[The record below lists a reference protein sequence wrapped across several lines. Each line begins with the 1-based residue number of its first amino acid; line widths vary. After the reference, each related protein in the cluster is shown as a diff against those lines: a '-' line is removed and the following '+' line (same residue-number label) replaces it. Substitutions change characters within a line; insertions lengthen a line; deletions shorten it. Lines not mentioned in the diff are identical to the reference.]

1 MHALVLGGT
10 GSCGQEIVKLLL
22 NDSHFTK
29 VSIFVRRKVD
39 LEHEKLN
46 IHLINFSRLNE
57 YKDLV
62 NGDILFSAL
71 GTTKRDAGSKEKQF
85 LVDYTYQYEFA
96 KMASDNGV
104 FHYSLVSSLGANKN
118 SLFFY
123 PKIKGELEESVKLL
137 PFNTIQIFQP
147 PSLIRHTELMRAA
160 EKVSVKFFNRLTSFG
175 VLKILKPLHV
185 KDLSIKMINEAKS
198 SQLDKIK
205 MFSNWR

>member
-10 GSCGQEIVKLLL
+10 GASGQEIVKLLL
-22 NDSHFTK
+22 NDSHFSR

-39 LEHEKLN
+39 IEHEKLD
-46 IHLINFSRLNE
+46 IHQIDFSRLNE
-57 YKDLV
+57 NKDLV
-62 NGDILFSAL
+62 KGDILFSAL
-71 GTTKRDAGSKEKQF
+71 GTTKSDAGSKEKQY

-104 FHYSLVSSLGANKN
+104 PHYSLISSLGANKH

-147 PSLIRHTELMRAA
+147 PSLIRQTELMRTA
-160 EKVSVKFFNRLTSFG
+160 EKLSVKFFNRLTAFG
-175 VLKILKPLHV
+175 VLKSLKPLHV
-185 KDLSIKMINEAKS
+185 KDLALKMINEAKS
-198 SQLDKIK
+198 SQLEKINV
-205 MFSNWR
+205 FSN

>member
-10 GSCGQEIVKLLL
+10 GASGQEIVKLLL
-22 NDSHFTK
+22 NDSHFSRI
-29 VSIFVRRKVD
+29 SIFVRRKVD
-39 LEHEKLN
+39 IEHEKLD
-46 IHLINFSRLNE
+46 IHQIDFSRLNE

-62 NGDILFSAL
+62 KGDILFSAL
-71 GTTKRDAGSKEKQF
+71 GTTKSDAGSKEKQY

-104 FHYSLVSSLGANKN
+104 PHYSLISSLGANKH

-147 PSLIRHTELMRAA
+147 PSLIRQKELMRTA
-160 EKVSVKFFNRLTSFG
+160 EKLSVKFFNRLTAFG
-175 VLKILKPLHV
+175 VLKSLKPLHV
-185 KDLSIKMINEAKS
+185 KYLALKMINEAKS
-198 SQLDKIK
+198 SQLDKINV
-205 MFSNWR
+205 FSN

>member
-10 GSCGQEIVKLLL
+10 GASGQEIVKLLL
-22 NDSHFTK
+22 NDSHFSR

-39 LEHEKLN
+39 IEHEKLD
-46 IHLINFSRLNE
+46 IHQIDFSRLNE

-62 NGDILFSAL
+62 KGDILFSAL
-71 GTTKRDAGSKEKQF
+71 GTTKSDAGSKEKQY

-104 FHYSLVSSLGANKN
+104 PHYSLISSLGANKH

-147 PSLIRHTELMRAA
+147 PSLIRQKELMRAA
-160 EKVSVKFFNRLTSFG
+160 EKLSVIFFNRLTALG
-175 VLKILKPLHV
+175 VLKSLKPLHV
-185 KDLSIKMINEAKS
+185 KDLALKMINEAKS
-198 SQLDKIK
+198 SQLEKINV
-205 MFSNWR
+205 FSN